1 MSNVSVQ
8 KYGKDCERK
17 LLRKTPKPYKVTVKS
32 YVLSHSVHQLS
43 MGYLCTI
50 PFNTFSSVKE
60 KMSSGE
66 YLYFWLVGVL
76 GISRLRKMRL
86 SPTLRGMH
94 LDVMVMMRMIY
105 FNHCHDQNY
114 NVHDDDNTA

>member
-1 MSNVSVQ
+1 
-8 KYGKDCERK
+8 
-17 LLRKTPKPYKVTVKS
+17 
-32 YVLSHSVHQLS
+32 

-86 SPTLRGMH
+86 SPTLRRMH